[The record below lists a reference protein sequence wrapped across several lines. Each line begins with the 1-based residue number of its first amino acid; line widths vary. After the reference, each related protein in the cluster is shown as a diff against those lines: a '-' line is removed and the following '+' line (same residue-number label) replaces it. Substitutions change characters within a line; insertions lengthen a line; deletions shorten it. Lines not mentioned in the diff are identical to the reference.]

1 MGLEYMAAVPTSVA
15 SEHSFCKINLNCTN
29 IDLNYIISSNATF
42 RVFENEFLRKLILET
57 LKVPSTHT
65 FRYNILPQILK
76 ESLKFTIEAQPTDVF
91 NEKEILNLGFM
102 EIVRGNSVE
111 NIQDATQKIL
121 NEKLVSLVNKGS
133 SFTGTI
139 LVLSW

>member
-1 MGLEYMAAVPTSVA
+1 ML
-15 SEHSFCKINLNCTN
+15 HL
-29 IDLNYIISSNATF
+29 
-42 RVFENEFLRKLILET
+42 VFENEFLRKLILER

-65 FRYNILPQILK
+65 FRYNIVPQILK
-76 ESLKFTIEAQPTDVF
+76 EVKKCIEKNLKTLLLSLWTLRLLQIKHTIEAQPTDVF

-121 NEKLVSLVNKGS
+121 NEKLASLVNKGS